1 MSRKKIDLHLNIRE
15 ILGRIETVKDEI
27 YPEKKTGNKKWANL
41 VSVSESLISQLHPR
55 KPRNEIK
62 EPSLE
67 YIIAVARATK
77 KPIEYYLYGDSTQ
90 MPTSVAIEKPPD
102 NTNSEDSTE
111 KVIAQKIL
119 AVLTDI
125 KNANLNGVVND
136 KLDLMDQKLDI
147 CGIELKNVILI
158 LERFVNT
165 QNAKKEEF
173 ASKKE
178 AS

>member
-1 MSRKKIDLHLNIRE
+1 MKIFDLELNFDEIRE
-15 ILGRIETVKDEI
+15 RIEIDKSQYKAVR
-27 YPEKKTGNKKWANL
+27 WAEFL
-41 VSVSESLISQLHPR
+41 KVSESLISNVHAKKKKQNPPLP
-55 KPRNEIK
+55 
-62 EPSLE
+62 
-67 YIIAVARATK
+67 YIIAVARFTG
-77 KPIEYYLYGDSTQ
+77 KPVEYYLYGDSKQ
-90 MPTSVAIEKPPD
+90 MPTSVATEIKPPD